1 MFIKKIFF
9 CILIIIFMIFMPLAA
24 QLEVNPIDIL
34 LDYAIEHSGFDSKSS
49 EAIAAKSYCKEVLNP
64 FSLWGNKSVD
74 IEKIKEL
81 VKGKEKEFIQILS
94 DNTKTIEEKRARFAK
109 MIEGKVKICKKCK
122 RWFPIEY
129 IYCPFDGSLL
139 EAGGMSTED
148 NSHGTIFLKDGT
160 MIKAKNIWFKHWWH
174 ISQMEDG
181 KSSCKISGIYSSP
194 NGPMKV
200 SFDRGEVIEI
210 FNINI
215 KSSKCEI
222 VAKNGNKHIAL
233 TDVTVIAILDRLNDV
248 TFTLSG
254 RKSTP
259 LIIQYWMYNEFSD
272 KYEYQ
277 KTEIKNIDRIIFPK
291 NYPKRFIQDISL
303 SPEQWN
309 LYYE

>member
-1 MFIKKIFF
+1 MVFI
-9 CILIIIFMIFMPLAA
+9 PLVA

-34 LDYAIEHSGFDSKSS
+34 LDYAIERSGFDSKSS

-64 FSLWGNKSVD
+64 FSLWGSKNAD

-81 VKGKEKEFIQILS
+81 VKGKERDFIQLLS
-94 DNTKTIEEKRARFAK
+94 DNTKTIEEKRANFTK
-109 MIEGKVKICKKCK
+109 MIEGKIKICEKCK

-129 IYCPFDGSLL
+129 IYCPFDRSLL

-148 NSHGTIFLKDGT
+148 NSYGTIFLKDGT
-160 MIKAKNIWFKHWWH
+160 VIKAKNIWFKNHWG
-174 ISQMEDG
+174 ISQIEDG
-181 KSSCKISGIYSSP
+181 KSSCKISSIYSSP

-200 SFDRGEVIEI
+200 LFDKGEVIEI

-222 VAKNGNKHIAL
+222 VTKNSNKHIAL
-233 TDVTVIAILDRLNDV
+233 TDVTVIAILDGLNNV
-248 TFTLSG
+248 NITLSG
-254 RKSTP
+254 IYDRP
-259 LIIQYWMYNEFSD
+259 LYIQYWMYNEFSD

-277 KTEIKNIDRIIFPK
+277 KREIKDIERIIFPK
-291 NYPKRFIQDISL
+291 HYPKRFIQDINL